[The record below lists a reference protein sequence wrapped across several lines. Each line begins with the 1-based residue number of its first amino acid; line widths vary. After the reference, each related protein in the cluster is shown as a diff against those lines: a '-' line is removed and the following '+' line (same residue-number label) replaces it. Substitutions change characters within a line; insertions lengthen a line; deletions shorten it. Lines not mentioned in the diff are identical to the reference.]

1 MFIGMLLA
9 VLSGVFLGV
18 CFLPMRYMTK
28 FAWENTWFVWVLS
41 GCLVFPPIIAYLTI
55 PSLFQVLEQVG
66 LRLNLIM
73 LGVGLV
79 AGMSGICIGRAIGMV
94 GLTLTNSLTNG
105 VALTVGAFV
114 PLLIQHKEALHGE
127 VGISLVI
134 GLGLGALGVVILAIA
149 GSKRKQ
155 ESAYMKIDYKGGTR
169 MMAIALTGIALSIT
183 AGLLTPLQNIGIAFG
198 GQFMK
203 VAQAHGASEAF
214 MTFAFYVPYLG
225 TSFVSNGVYCAHL
238 WKKNGTLKQFRAPG
252 GLRFTAMAAGM
263 AVVWIFGMMF
273 YGWAM
278 PYLKTYG
285 PVIGWPVM
293 LASMNLASG
302 TVEYC
307 YGDWKGEALR
317 IMSYGLLAL
326 TLSIAM
332 FAFSNLLIQK
342 LTLR

>member
-1 MFIGMLLA
+1 MFTGMLLA
-9 VLSGVFLGV
+9 VLSGVCLGV

-28 FAWENTWFVWVLS
+28 FAWENTWFVWVIS
-41 GCLVFPPIIAYLTI
+41 GCLIFPPIIAYLTI
-55 PSLFQVLEQVG
+55 PSFLQVLAQVG

-94 GLTLTNSLTNG
+94 GITLTNSLSNG

-114 PLLIQHKEALHGE
+114 PLVIQHREALHGK
-127 VGISLVI
+127 VGMSLI
-134 GLGLGALGVVILAIA
+134 AGLGLGALGVVILAIA
-149 GSKRKQ
+149 GARRKQ
-155 ESAYMKIDYKGGTR
+155 ASAYMKIDYKGGSR
-169 MMAIALTGIALSIT
+169 MMAIALTGIILSIT
-183 AGLLTPLQNIGIAFG
+183 SGLLTPLQNFGIAFG

-225 TSFVSNGVYCAHL
+225 TSFVSNGIYCAHL
-238 WKKNGTLKQFRAPG
+238 WKKNGSLRQFREPG
-252 GLRFTAMAAGM
+252 GLRFTAMGVGM
-263 AVVWIFGMMF
+263 AVVWMCGMMF

-278 PYLKTYG
+278 PYMKTYG

-293 LASMNLASG
+293 LASINLASAA
-302 TVEYC
+302 VEYC

-317 IMSYGLLAL
+317 VLGYGLLVL

-332 FAFSNLLIQK
+332 FAYSNLLIQK
-342 LTLR
+342 LII